1 VSFDPGDLWRA
12 VLEVRDGDV
21 LTDADVEVEVT
32 SPSGDV
38 TTPSVT
44 GTSTGVYTAD
54 VPLDEPGRWLATW
67 TVSGAVTGVE
77 TQSAYVRR
85 LGSNVVSLDDVK
97 ARLNKT
103 LNVDNDEIEA
113 MIDAAIAEYEQ
124 WVGPV
129 SGTRTD
135 VLDGG
140 GTSLLLST
148 ANPGSLV
155 SLTYADGTAVDT
167 ADVTL
172 DTTTG
177 LVFWNYNTAGRFS
190 GGSRFVTVQYTV
202 GPVPANHREAI
213 IADVAG
219 YFEATQRGPAALPGE
234 GYEAAFNSTPLV
246 LFPRI
251 RALAVP
257 SIA

>member
-1 VSFDPGDLWRA
+1 VSYDPGDLW
-12 VLEVRDGDV
+12 VPELTVKDDNGT
-21 LTDADVEVEVT
+21 LTDATVVLATT
-32 SPSGDV
+32 SPSGV
-38 TTPSVT
+38 AGAPSVSHDSL
-44 GTSTGVYTAD
+44 GRYSAQVL
-54 VPLDEPGRWLATW
+54 LDEAGRWLATW

-77 TQSAYVRR
+77 TQNAYVRR
-85 LGSNVVSLDDVK
+85 LGSNVISLADVK
-97 ARLNKT
+97 VRLNKT
-103 LNVDNDEIEA
+103 LTVDDAEIEA
-113 MIDAAIAEYEQ
+113 MIDAAIAEYEDH
-124 WVGPV
+124 VGPV

-148 ANPGSLV
+148 ANPATLV
-155 SLTYADGTAVDT
+155 SLTYADGTVVDT

-177 LVFWNYNTAGRFS
+177 LVFWNYGTAGRFS
-190 GGSRFVTVQYTV
+190 GGSRYVTVQYTV

-219 YFEATQRGPAALPGE
+219 YFEATQAGPVGPDE
-234 GYEAAFNSTPLV
+234 GYGFGSRTTPLV